1 MKAMAKVI
9 AFLRKEGTNMK
20 NFLDQDFLLHNET
33 AKILYHQYAAKMP
46 IIDFHNHLSAQEI
59 YENKQF
65 ADITE
70 VWLGGDHYK
79 WRVLRT
85 MGMSE
90 ELVTGNATGKEKF
103 VAWAKTMPYLIGNP
117 LYHWTHLELQRY
129 FDIDTLLNEET
140 AEEIFEKCNKI
151 LQKEEFRVRGL
162 LEMQKVQAMCTT
174 DDPVDDLK
182 FHQLIAE
189 DATTDL
195 QVLPS
200 FRPDKAVNI
209 ELSWF
214 NDWVNTLASVVGY
227 SIETLDDLFK
237 ALKDRM
243 DFFVSAGCTV
253 SDNGIDVFSY
263 TTDVTE
269 EEAKAIFVKGRNT
282 DGVGGGEALT
292 ATEIEKYKAYVMLF
306 LGKEYHKR
314 NWVMQLHIG
323 ALRNN
328 NTRKLNELGP
338 DTGYDA
344 VNNAFD
350 IAKLGQFLND
360 LDGNDQLPKTIIYN
374 TNPANNHNIVTLM
387 QCFQDG
393 VIPGKLQFGSGW
405 WFMDQK
411 DGMINQM
418 RDLAANGVLA
428 KFIGMLTDSRS
439 FLSFPRHEY
448 FRRILC
454 QLLGEYVESG
464 EYPADMEFLGKIACD
479 ISYNNAKEYFG
490 FENLK

>member
-1 MKAMAKVI
+1 VKK
-9 AFLRKEGTNMK
+9 
-20 NFLDQDFLLHNET
+20 FLDQDFLLHNET
-33 AKILYHQYAAKMP
+33 AKTLYHEYAAKCA

-65 ADITE
+65 SDLTE

-85 MGMSE
+85 LGVAEGMI
-90 ELVTGNATGKEKF
+90 TGSASAEEKF
-103 VAWAKTMPYLIGNP
+103 AAWAKSMPYLIGNP

-129 FDIDTLLNEET
+129 FGIDTMLSEKS
-140 AEEIFEKCNKI
+140 AEAIFTKCNEM
-151 LQKEEFRVRGL
+151 LQKEEYRVRGL
-162 LEMQKVQAMCTT
+162 LEMQKVQVMCTT

-182 FHQLIAE
+182 FHQLIVE
-189 DATTDL
+189 DKTIDL

-214 NDWVNTLASVVGY
+214 NDWVNTLADVVGQ
-227 SIETLDDLFK
+227 SIEKLDDLFD
-237 ALKDRM
+237 ALESRM
-243 DFFVSAGCTV
+243 DFFVSVGCKV

-263 TTDVTE
+263 TTGVTHA
-269 EEAKAIFVKGRNT
+269 EAEAIFLKGRAGDVLT
-282 DGVGGGEALT
+282 DAEV
-292 ATEIEKYKAYVMLF
+292 EKYKAYVMLF
-306 LGKEYHKR
+306 LGKAYHKR
-314 NWVMQLHIG
+314 SWVMQLHIG

-328 NTRKLNELGP
+328 NTRKLNEIGP

-344 VNNAFD
+344 VNNSFD
-350 IAKLGQFLND
+350 IAKLGKFLND
-360 LDGNDQLPKTIIYN
+360 LDGEDKLPKTIIYN
-374 TNPANNHNIVTLM
+374 LNPADNHKIVTLM

-393 VIPGKLQFGSGW
+393 ITPGKLQFGSGW

-454 QLLGEYVESG
+454 QLLGEYVELG
-464 EYPADMEFLGKIACD
+464 EYPADIEFLGRVVCD
-479 ISYNNAKEYFG
+479 ISYYNAKSYFG

>member
-1 MKAMAKVI
+1 MVKK
-9 AFLRKEGTNMK
+9 
-20 NFLDQDFLLHNET
+20 FLDHDFLLHNET
-33 AKILYHQYAAKMP
+33 AKILYHDHAIKMP

-65 ADITE
+65 SDITE

-79 WRVLRT
+79 WRAMRT
-85 MGMSE
+85 LGVAE
-90 ELVTGNATGKEKF
+90 EKVTGSATAKEKF
-103 VAWAKTMPYLIGNP
+103 IAWAKSLPYLIGNP

-129 FDIDTLLNEET
+129 FGIDTILSEKT
-140 AEEIFEKCNKI
+140 ADEVFAKCNEM

-162 LEMQKVQAMCTT
+162 LEMQKVEAMCTT

-182 FHQLIAE
+182 FHRLIAE
-189 DATTDL
+189 DTSIDL

-214 NDWVNTLASVVGY
+214 NEWVNSLADVVGY
-227 SIETLDDLFK
+227 KIDELADLLR
-237 ALKDRM
+237 ALKKRM
-243 DFFVSAGCTV
+243 DFFLSVGCKV
-253 SDNGIDVFSY
+253 SDNGIDMFSY
-263 TTDVTE
+263 TTDVTR
-269 EEAKAIFVKGRNT
+269 EAAEAIFSKGRAG
-282 DGVGGGEALT
+282 DVLSPI
-292 ATEIEKYKAYVMLF
+292 EIERYKAYMMLF

-328 NTRKLNELGP
+328 NIRRLNEIGP

-344 VNNAFD
+344 VNNSFD
-350 IAKLGQFLND
+350 IEKLGKFLND
-360 LDGNDQLPKTIIYN
+360 LDAEDKLPKTIIYN
-374 TNPANNHNIVTLM
+374 LNPADNHKIVTLM

-393 VIPGKLQFGSGW
+393 IIPGKLQFGSGW

-411 DGMINQM
+411 DGMITQM

-464 EYPADMEFLGKIACD
+464 EYPNDIEFLGRVVCD
-479 ISYNNAKEYFG
+479 ISYHNAKEYFG
-490 FENLK
+490 FVGLK